1 MGDHMLNDLLDNNRR
16 WSEERRRDD
25 PGYFDRLSN
34 LQRPQYLWIGCSDS
48 RVPAN
53 IITGLEPGEVF
64 VHRNMA
70 NLMHPS
76 DLNLLSVLEYAIEV
90 LEVSHVIVCGHYG
103 CGGIRTALDGQR
115 HGVID
120 HWLQPIRDVAERNK
134 EALESVPDETRR
146 LNLLC
151 EISTRDQVTRLE
163 RTPIMQSAWA
173 RGKHVRIHGWIYGL
187 KDGLISDL
195 NCSVPNPVAASTG
208 AR

>member
-146 LNLLC
+146 LNLLL
-151 EISTRDQVTRLE
+151 RNQH
-163 RTPIMQSAWA
+163 A
-173 RGKHVRIHGWIYGL
+173 R
-187 KDGLISDL
+187 SS
-195 NCSVPNPVAASTG
+195 NAA
-208 AR
+208 

>member
-25 PGYFDRLSN
+25 PRYFDRLSN

-76 DLNLLSVLEYAIEV
+76 DLNLLSVLEYAVEV

-103 CGGIRTALDGQR
+103 CGG
-115 HGVID
+115 
-120 HWLQPIRDVAERNK
+120 
-134 EALESVPDETRR
+134 
-146 LNLLC
+146 
-151 EISTRDQVTRLE
+151 
-163 RTPIMQSAWA
+163 
-173 RGKHVRIHGWIYGL
+173 
-187 KDGLISDL
+187 
-195 NCSVPNPVAASTG
+195 NPYRA
-208 AR
+208 